1 MVNPDKAAAGA
12 LGPRAL
18 PIFAQVIGLLT
29 TVLASAILISVIV
42 VLSSPA
48 PPQARHSPGAIAA
61 ILSGSAT
68 AAERAEFSLSHMT
81 QGPADNVLDPEER
94 ELRDAVAKLMQ
105 VPAEDVRAVLRSG
118 GPLGQVPGGAGTGE
132 VRPPPR
138 SLNPFRTPGETE
150 QFSVSLRQQDGTWL
164 TVSGRDDLLLDP
176 WQRRALLWF
185 LGTAVVVALLGYGFA
200 KRIAAPIIRFSAAA
214 ERLGRDPNAPA
225 LELGG
230 PAEIVAAANALNE
243 MQERL
248 RRYVDDRTAMIA
260 AIAHDLRTPLTRLR
274 FRLET
279 APEPMRAKAVADI
292 EEMEAMVG
300 ATLDFVR
307 DATRPGARHRLELR
321 SLLESI
327 ADNMADTGEDVV
339 VEPGAGAIVV
349 GDPAAL
355 RRLFANLLDNAV
367 RYGDRARVSIAVS
380 GGEAIVTVDDNGPG
394 LQRGELEQAFE
405 PFYRSE
411 RSRNRATGGV
421 GLGLAVVR
429 SIAHLHGGQVDL
441 ANLPAGGLRA
451 TTRLPLSGADNASSS
466 AQGDAG
472 LPNA

>member
-1 MVNPDKAAAGA
+1 MMNPDKAAA
-12 LGPRAL
+12 LQPRAL

-29 TVLASAILISVIV
+29 TVLALAILISVIV

-48 PPQARHSPGAIAA
+48 PPKAHHSPGPIAA

-68 AAERAEFSLSHMT
+68 ASERAEFTLGRMT
-81 QGPADNVLDPEER
+81 DAPRDSVVDPEER
-94 ELRDAVAKLMQ
+94 ELRDAIAKLMQ
-105 VPAEDVRAVLRSG
+105 VPTEDVRAVLRSG
-118 GPLGQVPGGAGTGE
+118 PPGQAQGGAKVGAS
-132 VRPPPR
+132 RPPPR
-138 SLNPFRTPGETE
+138 RIIPFRGPAGTE
-150 QFSVSLRQQDGTWL
+150 QFSASLRQQDGTWL
-164 TVSGRDDLLLDP
+164 TVRAHDDLLLDP

-200 KRIAAPIIRFSAAA
+200 KRIAAPIVHFSAAA
-214 ERLGRDPNAPA
+214 ERLGRDPNAPG
-225 LELGG
+225 LELEG

-274 FRLET
+274 FRLEA

-307 DATRPGARHRLELR
+307 DATRAGARHRLELR

-327 ADNMADTGEDVV
+327 ADNMADTGHDVI
-339 VEPGAGAIVV
+339 VEPGPGAIVV
-349 GDPAAL
+349 GDPVAL

-380 GGEAIVTVDDNGPG
+380 EGEAIVTVDDDGPG
-394 LQRGELEQAFE
+394 LQGAELEQAFE

-411 RSRNRATGGV
+411 RSRNRETGGA

-451 TTRLPLSGADNASSS
+451 TTRLPLSSADKASSS
-466 AQGDAG
+466 A
-472 LPNA
+472 

>member
-1 MVNPDKAAAGA
+1 MVKLNKAAAGA
-12 LGPRAL
+12 FEPRAL

-29 TVLASAILISVIV
+29 TVLALAILISVIV

-48 PPQARHSPGAIAA
+48 PPQSRQSPGAIAA

-68 AAERAEFSLSHMT
+68 ASEQAEFSLDRIAE
-81 QGPADNVLDPEER
+81 GPTDNFLDPEER
-94 ELRDAVAKLMQ
+94 ELRDAIAKLMR

-118 GPLGQVPGGAGTGE
+118 GPARQGQGGATIGD
-132 VRPPPR
+132 VRPPPPN
-138 SLNPFRTPGETE
+138 LNPFRNPRKTE
-150 QFSVSLRQQDGTWL
+150 HFSVSLRQQDGTWL

-200 KRIAAPIIRFSAAA
+200 KRIAAPIIHFSAAA

-225 LELGG
+225 LELQG

-260 AIAHDLRTPLTRLR
+260 AITHDLRTPLTRLR
-274 FRLET
+274 FRLEA

-300 ATLDFVR
+300 ATLEFVR

-327 ADNMADTGEDVV
+327 ADNMADTGHDVI
-339 VEPGAGAIVV
+339 VEPGTGVIVV
-349 GDPAAL
+349 GDPVAL

-380 GGEAIVTVDDNGPG
+380 DGEAIVSIDDDGPG
-394 LQRGELEQAFE
+394 MPGAELEQAFE

-411 RSRNRATGGV
+411 RSRNRETGGV

-441 ANLPAGGLRA
+441 TNLPAGGLRA
-451 TTRLPLSGADNASSS
+451 TTRLPLSGADNPSSS
-466 AQGDAG
+466 A
-472 LPNA
+472 